1 MPMNKQ
7 ELKELQQ
14 VPDSTVIFED
24 SIDQD
29 INLREVPDE
38 PEQRKQELEQRLQQR
53 LADPEWGANFK
64 GGKEAINLNG
74 RPRIPQLSKM
84 TNKQIRT
91 KELLNLCRKVK
102 PYQTKAIQAI
112 VKILDDP
119 ESSDQNKI
127 KAAVFITE
135 FYKSLIKETF
145 DYRYDE
151 DHAKEV
157 QEDNTPV
164 FSLKMIDS
172 EDK

>member
-1 MPMNKQ
+1 MSMNKQ

-14 VPDSTVIFED
+14 VPDIPVIFEE
-24 SIDQD
+24 SIKQD
-29 INLREVPDE
+29 TNLRQVADE
-38 PEQRKQELEQRLQQR
+38 PENKKQELEQRFQER
-53 LADPEWGANFK
+53 LADPEWGANFR

-74 RPRIPQLSKM
+74 RPKIPQLSKM

-119 ESSDQNKI
+119 ESSDQSKI

-164 FSLKMIDS
+164 FSLKMLNS
-172 EDK
+172 ENE